1 MAGRPRV
8 YEAKTDEERLKAFQ
22 LRYRVFIEELNWTV
36 SGADAER
43 GLREPADDEA
53 RILIAEVDGV
63 PVATAAVDQWGVV
76 DIDPETV
83 AHYHLD
89 RFDGD
94 WRREDCALIRKFTV
108 VRSHRGTTAA
118 LDILAALYRLVHR
131 IGARFCFL
139 DSSPYLID
147 YYERVGCRR
156 YAPHFF
162 HDENHIIAV
171 PMVIALHD
179 MEHLKRTESPLLLIA
194 NYLKVDHDPAERL
207 WLDANYGSAVL
218 KFDEPDPTMT
228 ALMPIEPLSRKD
240 LADTV
245 LLDGLTEDETEVLL
259 EEAETFDIDLR
270 EHVVEAHDR
279 SYDLYVLLSG
289 YADVT
294 ADLGGRHVA
303 VATLGPGDIFGEVNF
318 LTRTDRSA
326 TVTALTPCEVLCLPL
341 DSVERLHQQRP
352 DVAMQVYRNI
362 AKTLAWRLRLTN
374 RWVAQV
380 PL

>member
-8 YEAKTDEERLKAFQ
+8 YEAKTEEERTRAYR

-36 SGADAER
+36 HGADAST
-43 GLREPADDEA
+43 GLREPADDGA

-76 DIDPETV
+76 DIDRETTE
-83 AHYHLD
+83 HYHLD
-89 RFDGD
+89 RFEAD

-108 VRSHRGTTAA
+108 IRSHRGTTAA
-118 LDILAALYRLVHR
+118 LEILASLYRMVHR

-179 MEHLKRTESPLLLIA
+179 MEHLKRTESPLLPIA
-194 NYLKVDHDPAERL
+194 MFLQVAHDPEERR
-207 WLDANYGSAVL
+207 WLDTHYGSAVL

-228 ALMPIEPLSRKD
+228 AMMPIEPLSRAD

-245 LLDGLTEDETEVLL
+245 LLDGLSEADTEVLL
-259 EEAETFDIDLR
+259 DEAETFDVEQR
-270 EHVVEAHDR
+270 EHVVEAHGR
-279 SYDLYVLLSG
+279 GFDLYVLLSG

-326 TVTALTPCEVLCLPL
+326 TVTALTPCEVLRLPL
-341 DSVERLHQQRP
+341 ESVERLHRERP

-362 AKTLAWRLRLTN
+362 ACTLAWRLRLTN